1 MPDQNGNA
9 PLPADARSVAPVE
22 LSEVI
27 EQLVLAGLR
36 QMTLTDQLQRQLAFS
51 RAIAASLTEGVCTVD
66 PTGHITFINA
76 AAERLLGWLDA
87 EVRGREAGTILLDPD
102 PVSEPE
108 SFPPLAVLRSGVP
121 YRTDHA
127 RFLRKDG
134 TAFPVAY
141 SAAPMS
147 VDDRVM
153 GVVVAFDD
161 VTEVQRLHHMQEEYV
176 ALVSH
181 DLRTPLAT
189 MIGYADL
196 LLKQLQ
202 EAALERAARS
212 AQAIAAS
219 GATME
224 RMIQDV
230 LHHSQLQANHA
241 DLRLEPVDLV
251 QLVMQ
256 SLDQSLLPA
265 ERARIEV
272 ETVVSL
278 SIIADALGM
287 QRVIVNLVTNACKY
301 SAPSSPVVVRVFR
314 SDRDALISVADQGVG
329 VDADDLP
336 HLFEK
341 HYRARSAETTQGAGL
356 RLFASR
362 QIVEA
367 YGGRIWV
374 ESSIG
379 GGSTFT
385 VAIPATALSLSAT
398 EP

>member
-1 MPDQNGNA
+1 M
-9 PLPADARSVAPVE
+9 
-22 LSEVI
+22 
-27 EQLVLAGLR
+27 
-36 QMTLTDQLQRQLAFS
+36 
-51 RAIAASLTEGVCTVD
+51 
-66 PTGHITFINA
+66 
-76 AAERLLGWLDA
+76 
-87 EVRGREAGTILLDPD
+87 RGREAGTVLLDPTTAG
-102 PVSEPE
+102 EPE

-127 RFLRKDG
+127 LFVRKDG
-134 TAFPVAY
+134 TTFPAAY

-147 VDDRVM
+147 VDGRVV

-161 VTEVQRLHHMQEEYV
+161 VTEVQRLHHMQEDYL
-176 ALVSH
+176 ALVAH
-181 DLRTPLAT
+181 DLRTPLAA
-189 MIGYADL
+189 MIGFADL
-196 LLKQLQ
+196 LLKQLK
-202 EAALERAARS
+202 EAALDRAARS
-212 AQAIAAS
+212 AQVIAQS

-230 LHHSQLQANHA
+230 LYHSQLEAGHA
-241 DLRLEPVDLV
+241 ELRLGPVDLV

-278 SIIADALGM
+278 SISADALGM

-301 SAPSSPVVVRVFR
+301 SAPSSPVMIRVFR
-314 SDRDALISVADQGVG
+314 SDRDALIAITDQGVG

-341 HYRARSAETTQGAGL
+341 HFRAKTAATTEGTGL
-356 RLFASR
+356 GLFASR

-367 YGGRIWV
+367 HGGRIWA
-374 ESSIG
+374 ESTVG
-379 GGSTFT
+379 RGSTFT
-385 VAIPATALSLSAT
+385 VSIPPTAPS
-398 EP
+398 P

>member
-1 MPDQNGNA
+1 MTDYDVTV

-22 LSEVI
+22 LREVV
-27 EQLVLAGLR
+27 EQLVLAGLS
-36 QMTLTDQLQRQLAFS
+36 QMALTDQLQRQLAFS

-66 PTGHITFINA
+66 PAGRITFINA

-87 EVRGREAGTILLDPD
+87 EVRGREAGTVLLDPTTAG
-102 PVSEPE
+102 EPE

-127 RFLRKDG
+127 LFVRKDG
-134 TAFPVAY
+134 TTFPAAY
-141 SAAPMS
+141 SAAPLS
-147 VDDRVM
+147 VDGQVV

-176 ALVSH
+176 ALVAH
-181 DLRTPLAT
+181 DLRTPLGA
-189 MIGYADL
+189 MIGFANL
-196 LLKQLQ
+196 LLKQLK
-202 EAALERAARS
+202 EAALDRAARS
-212 AQAIAAS
+212 AQVIAES

-241 DLRLEPVDLV
+241 ELRLEPVDLV

-278 SIIADALGM
+278 SVIADALGM
-287 QRVIVNLVTNACKY
+287 QRVIVNLVANACKY

-314 SDRDALISVADQGVG
+314 SGRDALISVADQGVG

-341 HYRARSAETTQGAGL
+341 HYRARSAGTTQGTGL
-356 RLFASR
+356 GLFASQ

-367 YGGRIWV
+367 HGGRIWA
-374 ESSIG
+374 ESTVG
-379 GGSTFT
+379 EGSTFT
-385 VAIPATALSLSAT
+385 VSIPATAPSPSVN